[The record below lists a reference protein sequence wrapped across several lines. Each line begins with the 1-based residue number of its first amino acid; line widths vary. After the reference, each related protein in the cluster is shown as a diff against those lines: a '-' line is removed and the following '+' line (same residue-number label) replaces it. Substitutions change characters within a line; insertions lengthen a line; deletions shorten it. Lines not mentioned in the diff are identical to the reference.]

1 MRLRTIGLISVLA
14 LGLLAGPLTA
24 EAQQA
29 GKVYRI
35 GYLSARFGID
45 RREEGF
51 RQGLRELG
59 YIEGQNIAVEW
70 RFAKR
75 KMDRLPELA
84 AELVRLKLDVI
95 VTLGTRPTRAA
106 RKATSIVPIVMA
118 NVGDP
123 VRTGIV
129 ASLARPEGNITGLTT
144 LSPHLAGKRLELLK
158 EAFPQISRVVALWD
172 PSRRSNEIH
181 FKETEAAARELGVQL
196 QSLMVRLP
204 YDLENVFR
212 TAVKA
217 RAEALSQLG
226 CCFWGYRAQIVKLA
240 VKNRLP
246 VMYSASRMVHAGGLM
261 AYAPDRVDQLRRAA
275 IYVDKIL
282 KGARPRDLPI
292 EQPTRFELVINLKA
306 AKQIGVTIPPS
317 ILYRADKVIK

>member
-1 MRLRTIGLISVLA
+1 MNQKIFCFALCALVFALSV
-14 LGLLAGPLTA
+14 PV

-29 GKVYRI
+29 DKVYRI

-59 YIEGQNIAVEW
+59 YIEGRNIAVEW

-75 KMDRLPELA
+75 KIDRLPELA

-95 VTLGTRPTRAA
+95 VTLGTTPTRAA
-106 RKATSIVPIVMA
+106 RKATSTIPIVMA

-144 LSPHLAGKRLELLK
+144 LSPDLAGKRLELLK
-158 EAFPQISRVVALWD
+158 EAFPQISRVAALWD
-172 PSRRSNEIH
+172 SSRRMSEFQ
-181 FKETEAAARELGVQL
+181 FKETETAARELGVQL
-196 QSLMVRLP
+196 QSLTVKRLP
-204 YDLENVFR
+204 YNLENVFR
-212 TAVKA
+212 TAVKE
-217 RAEALSQLG
+217 RIEALSQLG
-226 CCFWGYRAQIVKLA
+226 CCFWGHRAQIVKLA

-246 VMYSASRMVHAGGLM
+246 VMYSSSRMVRAGGLM

-282 KGARPRDLPI
+282 KGAKPGDLPI
-292 EQPTRFELVINLKA
+292 EQPTKFELVINLKA